1 MKPEVEAA
9 IEQLEDAGVGTEI
22 RTKPD
27 PNGGAYVI
35 VDDIAVG
42 DSFEPKTSWIGFHVL
57 WSYPDADVYPH
68 FLDAG
73 LRYVGSGSAP
83 NQHPDGNLPKALT
96 RGAKMPGFDLP
107 AIQVSRRSNHR
118 NKQSDSALQK
128 LLRIVDFL
136 ESR

>member
-9 IEQLEDAGVGTEI
+9 IEQLKDAGVGTEI

-27 PNGGAYVI
+27 TDGGAYVI
-35 VDDIAVG
+35 VDDVTVG
-42 DSFEPKTSWIGFHVL
+42 DAFEPTTSWVGFHIV

-73 LRYVGSGSAP
+73 LRYVGSGSTP
-83 NQHPDGNLPKALT
+83 NQHADGKLPKALT

-118 NKQSDSALQK
+118 DAQSDSALQK
-128 LLRIVDFL
+128 LLRVVAFL